1 MLKRMAGSLTILLF
15 LSAAC
20 YNTYYI
26 SREQLKELQTAEKGD
41 REVVKSVD
49 GEEVVVERDTG
60 LAVRSEGGRKYPIT
74 PFNFSVTQTQLV
86 ASDRDTLLALS
97 ELRDEA
103 EVQHLS
109 TWKTVGL
116 ISLGV
121 AAAAGLVVGLVLTGG
136 EKSFSE

>member
-1 MLKRMAGSLTILLF
+1 MRKRVAGSLMILLF

-26 SREQLKELQTAEKGD
+26 SREQLMELQVAEKGD
-41 REVVKSVD
+41 REVVKSVE
-49 GEEVVVERDTG
+49 GEEVVVERDTRV
-60 LAVRSEGGRKYPIT
+60 AVRSEGGRKYPIT

-86 ASDRDTLLALS
+86 ASDRDTLLALD

-121 AAAAGLVVGLVLTGG
+121 AAAAGLVIGLVVTSG
-136 EKSFSE
+136 EKSLGD